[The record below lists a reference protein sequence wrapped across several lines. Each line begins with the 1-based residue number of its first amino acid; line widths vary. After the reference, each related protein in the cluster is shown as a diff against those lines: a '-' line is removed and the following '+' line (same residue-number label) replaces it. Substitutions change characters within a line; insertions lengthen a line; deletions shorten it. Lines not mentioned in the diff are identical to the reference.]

1 VRIEDRESRTENGVK
16 NMSVRRRFKGYFL
29 HGLAVLLPSILTIWL
44 FVWGYTFIQTKISV
58 HINRG
63 LVYAIALLANERVEV
78 TDKEVKAYLLK
89 IKPELEDNKEELQI
103 HMRRPDIQRKV
114 RIEVLRQNL
123 AKTWVNGP
131 GSIAGFLVAVVGVC
145 VIGALLASY
154 VGRSLWRTIE
164 KFIMN
169 TPILRNV
176 FPYVKQVTDFLLTNE
191 EQKKLFSRVVAV
203 EYPRKGI
210 WSVGFVTGSGLE
222 KIVNNVKREFLT
234 VIIPTSPTP
243 FTGFVITVQKKQ
255 TIDLD
260 MTIEQA
266 LRFIISGGVITPGN
280 EQATTALPK
289 SGSEERR

>member
-1 VRIEDRESRTENGVK
+1 
-16 NMSVRRRFKGYFL
+16 MSVRRRFKGYFL
-29 HGLAVLLPSILTIWL
+29 HGLAVLLPTILTIWL

-63 LVYAIALLANERVEV
+63 LVYAFALMANERVQV
-78 TDKEVKAYLLK
+78 TDKEVRAYLLK
-89 IKPELEDNKEELQI
+89 NKPELADNEQELQI

-114 RIEVLRQNL
+114 RIEVLRQSL
-123 AKTWVNGP
+123 AKTWVDGP

-145 VIGALLASY
+145 ILGALLASY
-154 VGRSLWRTIE
+154 VGRSLWRNVE

-169 TPILRNV
+169 TPVLRKV
-176 FPYVKQVTDFLLTNE
+176 FPYVKQVTDFLLTDE

-210 WSVGFVTGSGLE
+210 WSLGFVTGSGLE
-222 KIVNNVKREFLT
+222 KVVSSVKREFLT

-243 FTGFVITVQKKQ
+243 FTGFVITVPKKQ

-260 MTIEQA
+260 MTMEEA
-266 LRFIISGGVITPGN
+266 LRFIISGGVIAP
-280 EQATTALPK
+280 
-289 SGSEERR
+289 GSENAMPAFPKAGPQEKR

>member
-1 VRIEDRESRTENGVK
+1 
-16 NMSVRRRFKGYFL
+16 MSVTRRFKGYFL

-63 LVYAIALLANERVEV
+63 LVHIIALVANERVDISE
-78 TDKEVKAYLLK
+78 KEVRAYLLNA
-89 IKPELEDNKEELQI
+89 KPELSDNEEELQI
-103 HMRRPDIQRKV
+103 HMRRPEIWRKARIQQLKK
-114 RIEVLRQNL
+114 NL
-123 AKTWVNGP
+123 AKTWVDGP
-131 GSIAGFLVAVVGVC
+131 GSITGFVLAVVGVC
-145 VIGALLASY
+145 ILGALLASY
-154 VGRSLWRTIE
+154 VGRSFWRTIE

-176 FPYVKQVTDFLLTNE
+176 FPYVKQVTDFVLTNE

-222 KIVNNVKREFLT
+222 KVVNTVKREFLT

-260 MTIEQA
+260 MTVEQA
-266 LRFIISGGVITPGN
+266 LRFIVSGGVITPGS
-280 EQATTALPK
+280 EQVATTLPK
-289 SGSEERR
+289 GGPEERR